1 DGPSRAFADPRGGG
15 GSRGGGKLALIR
27 TLPHRGPPVCDGD
40 HILLHFGPASRPPA
54 RALIPATVPANPLV
68 GFAILPLF
76 QYIFLWKSN
85 FSTALCVLFVGKTRS
100 GDAEIAQPHLHEPPI
115 CHRSRWIR
123 HSFFCAAGLAKPNQ
137 LGSRA

>member
-1 DGPSRAFADPRGGG
+1 RWMRPLAHGG
-15 GSRGGGKLALIR
+15 RR
-27 TLPHRGPPVCDGD
+27 ECDGY
-40 HILLHFGPASRPPA
+40 HFWLLCGPASRPPA

-85 FSTALCVLFVGKTRS
+85 FSTALCVLFVGKTRA